1 MITVVGGN
9 KGGSGKTTI
18 ASNLAIALANKGREV
33 CLLNGDL
40 HEQPQNIMRNE
51 KLQDCYQ
58 Q

>member
-18 ASNLAIALANKGREV
+18 ASNLAIALANKGREG

-40 HEQPQNIMRNE
+40 QRTA
-51 KLQDCYQ
+51 
-58 Q
+58 